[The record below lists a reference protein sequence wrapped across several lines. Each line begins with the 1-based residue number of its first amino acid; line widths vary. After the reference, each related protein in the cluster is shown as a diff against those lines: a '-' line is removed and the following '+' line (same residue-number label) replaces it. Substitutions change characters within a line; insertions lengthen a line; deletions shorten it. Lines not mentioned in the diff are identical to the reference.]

1 MRFRQ
6 LPALA
11 VITALSLAA
20 APAFAQDEQ
29 AGVVSNSA
37 GVTPRQEVEELAQ
50 SGALDGVHSLL
61 IEEPDADAETRSA
74 FVGNLEWTSFDDADG
89 NPVISGA
96 FDLPDRGIS
105 GTMRLSKNTDESLP
119 ARFIFNIEFEI
130 GEGFADEAISTL
142 PAILLKPDVLGVGKP
157 LTGAAATIADN
168 DFLYALTALEEDDAT
183 NIERL
188 STLDWID
195 LPLVYA
201 TSRRAV
207 LTLGMGTEGR
217 ALFDDAIAS
226 WTGGE

>member
-1 MRFRQ
+1 MRIRQ
-6 LPALA
+6 LPILAAITAFAITTSPALA
-11 VITALSLAA
+11 
-20 APAFAQDEQ
+20 QDGQ
-29 AGVVSNSA
+29 AGVVSNA
-37 GVTPRQEVEELAQ
+37 GDTSPRQEVEELVK
-50 SGALDGVHSLL
+50 SGALDGMHSLL
-61 IEEPDADAETRSA
+61 IEEPNADAETRSA
-74 FVGNLEWTSFDDADG
+74 FVGGLEWTSYDDANG
-89 NPVISGA
+89 NPVIRGT

-119 ARFIFNIEFEI
+119 ARYIFNIEFEI
-130 GEGFADEAISTL
+130 GEGFSDQAVSTL
-142 PAILLKPDVLGVGKP
+142 PAILLKPDALGVGKP

-207 LTLGMGTEGR
+207 LTLGMGEEGR
-217 ALFDDAIAS
+217 TLFDDAIAA
-226 WTGGE
+226 WTSSD